1 MSTTGP
7 SPKMDNK
14 EPNKLGISV
23 YSAFLFA
30 AVLGLT
36 QYVPMVSGY
45 FKELGV
51 PLIVVQTLL
60 FFLVVYMA
68 MKPWEKN

>member
-30 AVLGLT
+30 AVLGVT
-36 QYVPMVSGY
+36 QYIPMISGY

-60 FFLVVYMA
+60 FFLVVYMV

>member
-7 SPKMDNK
+7 CPKN

-30 AVLGLT
+30 AVLGVT
-36 QYVPMVSGY
+36 QYIPMVSGY
-45 FKELGV
+45 FKQLGV

>member
-7 SPKMDNK
+7 SPKINNN

-30 AVLGLT
+30 AVLAVT

-45 FKELGV
+45 FRELGV

>member
-1 MSTTGP
+1 
-7 SPKMDNK
+7 
-14 EPNKLGISV
+14 
-23 YSAFLFA
+23 
-30 AVLGLT
+30 
-36 QYVPMVSGY
+36 MVSGY
-45 FKELGV
+45 FRELGV

>member
-7 SPKMDNK
+7 SPKMDK
-14 EPNKLGISV
+14 TEPNKLGISF

-30 AVLGLT
+30 VVLGVT
-36 QYVPMVSGY
+36 EYVPMVSGY

-51 PLIVVQTLL
+51 PLIVVQTVL
-60 FFLVVYMA
+60 FFIVVYLS
-68 MKPWEKN
+68 MKPWEKK

>member
-7 SPKMDNK
+7 SPKTD

-30 AVLGLT
+30 VVLGVT
-36 QYVPMVSGY
+36 QYVPLVSGY
-45 FKELGV
+45 FEKLGV

-60 FFLVVYMA
+60 FFIVVYLA
-68 MKPWEKN
+68 MQPWKK

>member
-7 SPKMDNK
+7 SPKTD

-30 AVLGLT
+30 AVLGVT
-36 QYVPMVSGY
+36 QYVPLVSGY
-45 FKELGV
+45 FEKLGV

-60 FFLVVYMA
+60 FFIVVYLA
-68 MKPWEKN
+68 MQPWKK

>member
-7 SPKMDNK
+7 SPKTD

-30 AVLGLT
+30 VVLGVT
-36 QYVPMVSGY
+36 QHIPPVSGY
-45 FKELGV
+45 FKKLGV

-60 FFLVVYMA
+60 FFIVVYLA
-68 MKPWEKN
+68 MQPWKK

>member
-30 AVLGLT
+30 AVLGVT
-36 QYVPMVSGY
+36 QYIPMVSGY

-60 FFLVVYMA
+60 FFLVVYMV

>member
-30 AVLGLT
+30 AVLGVT
-36 QYVPMVSGY
+36 QYIPMFSGY

-60 FFLVVYMA
+60 FFLVVYMV

>member
-7 SPKMDNK
+7 SPKTD

-30 AVLGLT
+30 AVLGVT
-36 QYVPMVSGY
+36 EYVPIFSGY
-45 FKELGV
+45 FEKLRLPV

-60 FFLVVYMA
+60 FFVAVYLSMQ
-68 MKPWEKN
+68 PWKK

>member
-7 SPKMDNK
+7 SPKTD

-30 AVLGLT
+30 AVLGVT
-36 QYVPMVSGY
+36 QYIPMVSGY

-60 FFLVVYMA
+60 FFLVVYMV

>member
-30 AVLGLT
+30 AVLGVT
-36 QYVPMVSGY
+36 QYIPMISGY

>member
-30 AVLGLT
+30 AVLGVT
-36 QYVPMVSGY
+36 QYIPMVSGY

>member
-30 AVLGLT
+30 AVLGVT
-36 QYVPMVSGY
+36 QYIPMVSGY

-68 MKPWEKN
+68 MKPWGKN